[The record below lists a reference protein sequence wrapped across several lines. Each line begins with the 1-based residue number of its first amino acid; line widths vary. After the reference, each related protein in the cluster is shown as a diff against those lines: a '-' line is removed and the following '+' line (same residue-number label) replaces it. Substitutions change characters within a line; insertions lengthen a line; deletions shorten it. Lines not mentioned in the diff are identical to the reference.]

1 MTSSSAS
8 SGRWGEEWR
17 GRVGRPRVERWVLT
31 TDVRLLLLIILLRIL
46 GTPDDDMWPKVS
58 ELPNYK
64 TQFPKW
70 KRQPL
75 GRSVARLCPNGVD
88 LLSVRAPW
96 RQNEREKEK
105 DINVL
110 FLFQLN

>member
-1 MTSSSAS
+1 MYRT
-8 SGRWGEEWR
+8 
-17 GRVGRPRVERWVLT
+17 
-31 TDVRLLLLIILLRIL
+31 L

-88 LLSVRAPW
+88 LLSVSECDKEPGTRSG
-96 RQNEREKEK
+96 EKLAWQTRGSEMGALHR
-105 DINVL
+105 DISSHRVACSPT
-110 FLFQLN
+110 FLSSPSHPSAS